1 MILESEIKK
10 FNIEVS
16 VYWVSH
22 YILGKSS
29 VLKPKRLAL
38 STVNVIIINSIFP
51 LFNLYGKIHSK
62 YSSLSIDIL
71 KELKSKKNTIVSKF
85 KNFPIKLNGAAKSQ
99 SVIHLYN
106 NYCSQKKCLNCDIGI
121 HLLKH

>member
-1 MILESEIKK
+1 MDTKQDWE
-10 FNIEVS
+10 
-16 VYWVSH
+16 
-22 YILGKSS
+22 S
-29 VLKPKRLAL
+29 VLYVLILKSFGLKVN
-38 STVNVIIINSIFP
+38 SFVNVIIINSIVP
-51 LFNLYGKIHSK
+51 LFYLYGKIHSE

-71 KELKSKKNTIVSKF
+71 KELKSEKNTIVSMF
-85 KNFPIKLNGAAKSQ
+85 KQFPIKLNTAAKSQ